1 MDSKNLIGAAMAAL
15 ASLSVAQ
22 QAIAMPMAGSG
33 DLMVQGADN
42 YVSTVAA
49 ACAKGRC
56 AHGGG
61 ARGHTNVNRSM
72 NHSVN
77 RNVNA
82 NVNVNRNVNRNVHVN
97 APYHGGIYRGGVYGG
112 AWHGGPW
119 VRSYGWPVGG
129 AIAAGAAIGFV
140 VAATATW
147 APPPPQPGLCWY
159 YTDSTQ
165 RQGFWDNCP

>member
-1 MDSKNLIGAAMAAL
+1 MHSKNIIGAAMAAL
-15 ASLSVAQ
+15 ASLSIAQ
-22 QAIAMPMAGSG
+22 QSIAMPMAGGADQILQSG
-33 DLMVQGADN
+33 DS
-42 YVSTVAA
+42 YISTVAA

-61 ARGHTNVNRSM
+61 GAAHARGGHTN
-72 NHSVN
+72 VN

-82 NVNVNRNVNRNVHVN
+82 NVNVNRNVHVN
-97 APYHGGIYRGGVYGG
+97 GGGYHGGIYRGGVYGG

-129 AIAAGAAIGFV
+129 AIAAGAAIGFI
-140 VAATATW
+140 AASSATW
-147 APPPPQPGLCWY
+147 APAAPQPGLCWY